1 MIHSMELIFAED
13 GVCIGDRE
21 KHNAVSLSYAD
32 MFRITHEFLNEFYR
46 YDLKTQYGDKLRLQ
60 RLKEGDGSP
69 YPIIATGITPDNRT
83 IEKQLKYEDVVG
95 IYKPEEK
102 Q

>member
-1 MIHSMELIFAED
+1 MIHSTELIFAED
-13 GVCIGDRE
+13 GICVGNRDKHQAVEMSYGDF
-21 KHNAVSLSYAD
+21 
-32 MFRITHEFLNEFYR
+32 FRIVHQFLNEFYK
-46 YDLKTQYGDKLRLQ
+46 YEMKTQYYDHVKLQ

-69 YPIIATGITPDNRT
+69 YPLIVTMILPNGKTKET
-83 IEKQLKYEDVVG
+83 QLKYEDVVG